1 LRKKCNWWWLL
12 WVGLAALFLAGCM
25 GKEEQWL
32 QGKWARGNTHF
43 VSEWNFNGGAYSSYF
58 DYTNGVAPRAE
69 SGRYV
74 IVETGEGY
82 LVLELFQRQGS
93 HPELLEENQR
103 IRFNVNVAEDS
114 IQFRGQSFER
124 VVP

>member
-1 LRKKCNWWWLL
+1 
-12 WVGLAALFLAGCM
+12 M

-32 QGKWARGNTHF
+32 QGIWVRGNTHF
-43 VSEWNFNGGAYSSYF
+43 ISEWNFNGGAYSSYF

-82 LVLELFQRQGS
+82 LVLELFQRQGT

-103 IRFNVNVAEDS
+103 IRLKINIEDDTIS
-114 IQFRGQSFER
+114 YLGQVFER
-124 VVP
+124 GVP